1 MNTPIPVN
9 PFDPVAVLRAEIVA
23 SRQKLERIREAIVAK
38 ERKLNR
44 MLFDSAVN
52 ESRKEDSK

>member
-1 MNTPIPVN
+1 MKTRITPN
-9 PFDPVAVLRAEIVA
+9 QFDPVAVLRAEIVA

-44 MLFDSAVN
+44 MLFDSAVS
-52 ESRKEDSK
+52 ESCKEDAK

>member
-52 ESRKEDSK
+52 E